1 MHAGTAKDYRRL
13 ARRRLPRMVFDYIDG
28 GAFDELTLG
37 RNEADLAAVQLR
49 QRVLHDCADLKLET
63 RLFGQDMAMPLVLA
77 PVGMS
82 GMYARRGEVQAAR
95 AAQGAGVPF
104 CLSTVSVCSIE
115 EVAAAVSAPPWFQ
128 LYMIKD
134 RARLS
139 DLLAR
144 AQAVTSPPLVFTVD
158 MAVPGL
164 RYRDSRSGFAG
175 DPSLTRSLTRMIDGA
190 THPAWVWDLFVHG
203 RPHSFGNLKG
213 VEQTGPGQERGLA
226 AYWNWIRENF
236 DPSATWKDLDWLR
249 ERWKG
254 PIIIKGILDV
264 EDAKLAAQA
273 GADGLIVSN
282 HGGRQL
288 DSTPSSI
295 TALPPIVEA
304 VGGKMTVLM
313 DGGIRSGLDI
323 LKARALGA
331 DACLIG
337 RAWAWALAAEREQGV
352 ARLLKT
358 LRQEL
363 SVAMALTG
371 CRDIAKADRS
381 LIASL

>member
-1 MHAGTAKDYRRL
+1 MHAGTAKDYRKL

-28 GAFDELTLG
+28 GAFDELTLS
-37 RNEADLAAVQLR
+37 RNETDLAAVQLR
-49 QRVLHDCADLKLET
+49 QRVLIDCKDLKLST
-63 RLFGQDMAMPLVLA
+63 RLLGQDLAMPVILA
-77 PVGMS
+77 PVGMA

-115 EVAAAVSAPPWFQ
+115 EVAAAVTAQPWFQ

-134 RARLS
+134 RGRLAE
-139 DLLAR
+139 LLAR
-144 AQAVTSPPLVFTVD
+144 AQTVAAPPLVFTVD

-164 RYRDSRSGFAG
+164 RYRDARSGFAG
-175 DPSLTRSLTRMIDGA
+175 DPSLARSLTRMMDGA
-190 THPAWVWDLFVHG
+190 AHPGWVWDLFVHG

-213 VEQTGPGQERGLA
+213 VETRGPGQERGLG

-249 ERWKG
+249 QHWKG
-254 PIIIKGILDV
+254 PIILKGVLDPD
-264 EDAKLAAQA
+264 DAEMAAQA

-288 DSTPSSI
+288 DGVSSAI
-295 TALPPIVEA
+295 AALPAVAER
-304 VGGKMTVLM
+304 VGGRMTVLM

-337 RAWAWALAAEREQGV
+337 RAWAWALAAEGEQGV

-363 SVAMALTG
+363 TVAMALSG
-371 CRDIAKADRS
+371 CRDIAQADRD
-381 LIASL
+381 LIAS

>member
-1 MHAGTAKDYRRL
+1 MHAGTARDYRRL

-28 GAFDELTLG
+28 GAFDERTLG
-37 RNEADLAAVQLR
+37 RNETDLAAVRLR
-49 QRVLHDCADLKLET
+49 QRVLNDCGDLTLST
-63 RLFGQDMAMPLVLA
+63 RLFGQDLAMPVILA
-77 PVGMS
+77 PVGMA

-104 CLSTVSVCSIE
+104 CLSTVSVCPIE
-115 EVAAAVSAPPWFQ
+115 EVANAVSTPPWFQ

-134 RARLS
+134 RGRLS

-144 AQAVTSPPLVFTVD
+144 AQALAAPPLVFTVD

-164 RYRDSRSGFAG
+164 RYRDFRSGFAG
-175 DPSLTRSLTRMIDGA
+175 EPSLSRSLQRMVDGA
-190 THPAWVWDLFVHG
+190 AHPGWAWDLFVHG

-213 VEQTGPGQERGLA
+213 VEARGPGRERGLA
-226 AYWNWIRENF
+226 AYWTWIRDNF
-236 DPSATWKDLDWLR
+236 DPSATWKDMDWLR
-249 ERWKG
+249 AHWKG
-254 PIIIKGILDV
+254 PIILKGVLDA
-264 EDAKLAAQA
+264 EDARRAEEA

-288 DSTPSSI
+288 DSAPSSI
-295 TALPPIVEA
+295 TALPAVVDA
-304 VGGKMTVLM
+304 VGGRMTVLM

-337 RAWAWALAAEREQGV
+337 RAWAWALAAEGERGV
-352 ARLLKT
+352 ARLLAT

-363 SVAMALTG
+363 TVAMALTG
-371 CRDIAKADRS
+371 CRDIAKAGRD
-381 LIASL
+381 LIAF